1 MNLAQ
6 LLQGLKY
13 AFLTVHN
20 RIVFWYDALG
30 HFAEPL
36 IELALSGV
44 QVITMAG
51 QSLLGVKLNNGE
63 FKTC

>member
-1 MNLAQ
+1 M
-6 LLQGLKY
+6 QGLKH
-13 AFLTVHN
+13 ALFTDHH
-20 RIVFWYDALG
+20 RIVFRYDALG